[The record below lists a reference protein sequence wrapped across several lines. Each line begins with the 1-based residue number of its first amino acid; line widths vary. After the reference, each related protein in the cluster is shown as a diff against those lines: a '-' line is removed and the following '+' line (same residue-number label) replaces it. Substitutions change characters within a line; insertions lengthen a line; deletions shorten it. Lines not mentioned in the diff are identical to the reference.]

1 MLEFQSHE
9 QEFDFQK
16 AIEIPEKL
24 TAIEWI
30 NQGYAGSSPSLV
42 TANDKVIKLFQIK
55 EVLSRQ

>member
-16 AIEIPEKL
+16 AIEIPEKV
-24 TAIEWI
+24 TSIEWI
-30 NQGYAGSSPSLV
+30 NLGYKGSSPSLV

-55 EVLSRQ
+55 EV